1 MASRDEQ
8 ASTLPGVLP
17 TLAAGFDTVT
27 AHLWLVLIPILLDLF
42 YWIGPRLS
50 SRRLMLDLVELF
62 REAGVMPEMTSQ
74 LAEMAERTNLFTL
87 VSVPY
92 LGVPGLMAGF
102 VMPAQTP
109 MSPSVREV
117 SEPLVWLGLFVALIV
132 LGLVVATVYY
142 GLVAVVVREDHFTT
156 PNVARFLSRL
166 PLYWLRIFGLALAL
180 LFIVLAIYLPLMV
193 FTTLVALLSPAA
205 ASLVMFSGFA
215 IILWLIFHLSFSMH
229 GILLRERPVLWALLD
244 SLRLVRRHWL
254 PALILIMAVLLVR
267 TLSAWLWLAVDTGSW
282 LTLASIVGYAFVNT
296 AMVAAM
302 FVFYRDRYDAQLLR
316 QQRI

>member
-1 MASRDEQ
+1 MASQDEQ

-17 TLAAGFDTVT
+17 TLVAGFDTVT

-62 REAGVMPEMTSQ
+62 REAAVMPEMTSQ

-102 VMPAQTP
+102 VMPAQGP
-109 MSPSVREV
+109 VSPSVREI
-117 SEPLVWLGLFVALIV
+117 SDPLTWLGLFLALIA

-142 GLVAVVVREDHFTT
+142 GLVAAVVREEHFTV
-156 PNVARFLSRL
+156 PDVSRFLRRL
-166 PLYWLRIFGLALAL
+166 PRYWLRMFGLALAL
-180 LFIVLAIYLPLMV
+180 FIIVLAIYLPLML

-205 ASLVMFSGFA
+205 ASLVMFGGFA
-215 IILWLIFHLSFSMH
+215 IILWLIFYLSFSMH
-229 GILLRERPVLWALLD
+229 GILLRQRPVLWALLD
-244 SLRLVRRHWL
+244 SLRLVQRHWL
-254 PALILIMAVLLVR
+254 PALILIMSVLLVR
-267 TLSAWLWLAVDTGSW
+267 TLAAWLWLAVDTGSW
-282 LTLASIVGYAFVNT
+282 LTLVSIAGYAFINT

-302 FVFYRDRYDAQLLR
+302 FIFYRDRYDAHLLR
-316 QQRI
+316 QS